1 MKKKTK
7 VWMIILAAWCAVNL
21 IAFIHSNHSGP
32 SDTFID
38 IVDEIYSS
46 DEVTVLD
53 TSHRDVTEEF
63 REKYQADHDAGDYKA
78 IFREAANN
86 YTFELGDGLNAD
98 AN

>member
-1 MKKKTK
+1 M
-7 VWMIILAAWCAVNL
+7 WMIILAVWCAVNL

-63 REKYQADHDAGDYKA
+63 IEKYQEDYDSGDYETIYEDTA
-78 IFREAANN
+78 DD
-86 YTFELGDGLNAD
+86 YTFDLGDGLKAD